1 MEDVYRFMCLESW
14 TVIWTSGAASGSISQ
29 GLLVSHRLY
38 ASIVLLCWLPSWTH
52 ICILCFLEKYGFLEG
67 KDHVSVVLF
76 PPLFFLLFFTVSSI
90 AYNSV
95 WHRVGL
101 CNYLLLGA
109 LSPRVPFNGL
119 TWIPGS
125 LRTCLC
131 DLGHEPSLTCLV
143 SNQAY
148 FCPGAGDWINFLR
161 PIGEPIQKLEAFIM
175 DSGRQC

>member
-1 MEDVYRFMCLESW
+1 MDFRSSLRLHFSWAFGVSSSLCQHCPPLLTSFLASHLHTVLSWKVWVFGGQGPCLCCPFS
-14 TVIWTSGAASGSISQ
+14 
-29 GLLVSHRLY
+29 
-38 ASIVLLCWLPSWTH
+38 
-52 ICILCFLEKYGFLEG
+52 
-67 KDHVSVVLF
+67 
-76 PPLFFLLFFTVSSI
+76 PLFFLLFFTVSSI